1 MTAERIEQIEAY
13 LRRRR
18 ESAADAIHELADEL
32 IAEIRRLQDIVRF
45 REDPPLD
52 PESVGVVTVGL
63 VDGTERSYP
72 ISAGSSFRK
81 IARDLPAA
89 VTMGGAFMLTRE
101 TTLRWEESPREVSLE
116 EYQQAV
122 VDLMN
127 VRGENTGVRSQE
139 SE

>member
-1 MTAERIEQIEAY
+1 MTVERIEQMEAY

-18 ESAADAIHELADEL
+18 ESAAADAIDDLADEL

-52 PESVGVVTVGL
+52 PESVTEVKL
-63 VDGTERSYP
+63 RLADGTQQSYP
-72 ISAGSSFRK
+72 ITAASSFRR
-81 IARDLPAA
+81 IDRDLPSP
-89 VTMGGAFMLTRE
+89 VTMGGPFRLTRE
-101 TTLRWEESPREVSLE
+101 TTLRWERSPREVSLE

-127 VRGENTGVRSQE
+127 ER
-139 SE
+139 